1 MSFQRDLIPVSE
13 KFIKTYDINISKD
26 AYDEVLPLIVHHM
39 DALIYNVT
47 SIACVMALINGK
59 RKIESSDLAQVMLYI
74 SSKCLPKKENV
85 SKDAP
90 KNTKG
95 QSGGSVTG
103 FPLEYFNVSL
113 KNSPFVS
120 SPNVGANVSTEKINF
135 EEGYSRD
142 SMGPMT
148 GGGKPLHFMDTN
160 KNAIQFMKKIL
171 KHHDTKISNE
181 AIPML
186 MHIMDIH
193 LLCFAN
199 DLKSQMP
206 LTVTKMNQILKL
218 KRHAVFH

>member
-1 MSFQRDLIPVSE
+1 MSFQRELIPVSE
-13 KFIKTYDINISKD
+13 KFVKTYDINISKD

-59 RKIESSDLAQVMLYI
+59 RKIEPSDLRQVMVYI
-74 SSKCLPKKENV
+74 SSKCLPKKENI
-85 SKDAP
+85 SKGGA
-90 KNTKG
+90 G
-95 QSGGSVTG
+95 QTGGSVTG

-113 KNSPFVS
+113 KNSPFVT

-135 EEGYSRD
+135 EQGYSRD

-148 GGGKPLHFMDTN
+148 GGGTKSLHFMDTN
-160 KNAIQFMKKIL
+160 KEAIQFMKKIL
-171 KHHDTKISNE
+171 NHHDTKISKD

-206 LTVTKMNQILKL
+206 LTVSKMNQILKL